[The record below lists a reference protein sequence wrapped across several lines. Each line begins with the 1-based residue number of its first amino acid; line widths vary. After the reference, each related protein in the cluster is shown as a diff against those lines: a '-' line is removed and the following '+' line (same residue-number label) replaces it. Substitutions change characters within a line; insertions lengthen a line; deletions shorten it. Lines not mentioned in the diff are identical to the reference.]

1 MLSATNPHVWKF
13 WLYQASYKAD
23 YTNGYR
29 FFKGQEISTVIAAS
43 AGFGG
48 TEVISVWGNVIT
60 LTGSIALMTTTGALV
75 TGSLFSLF

>member
-29 FFKGQEISTVIAAS
+29 FFKGQEISTVIAAN
-43 AGFGG
+43 GG
-48 TEVISVWGNVIT
+48 TGAEVISVWGNVIT

-75 TGSLFSLF
+75 TGSLFSFF

>member
-29 FFKGQEISTVIAAS
+29 FFKGQEISTVIAAN
-43 AGFGG
+43 GG
-48 TEVISVWGNVIT
+48 TGAEVISVWGNVIT

-75 TGSLFSLF
+75 TGTLFSLF

>member
-29 FFKGQEISTVIAAS
+29 FFKGQEISTVIAAN
-43 AGFGG
+43 GG
-48 TEVISVWGNVIT
+48 TGAEVISVWGNVIT
-60 LTGSIALMTTTGALV
+60 LTGSIALMTTTGAFV

>member
-29 FFKGQEISTVIAAS
+29 LFKGQEISTVIAAN
-43 AGFGG
+43 GG
-48 TEVISVWGNVIT
+48 TGAEVISVWGNVIT
-60 LTGSIALMTTTGALV
+60 LTGSIALMTTTGVLV

>member
-29 FFKGQEISTVIAAS
+29 FFKGQEISTVIAAN
-43 AGFGG
+43 GG
-48 TEVISVWGNVIT
+48 TGAEVISVWGNVIT